1 MGISFQDILN
11 SLPDLETAT
20 RSMSETI
27 IANLV
32 MISEI
37 PAPTFHE
44 HERMDFMVNRLT
56 ESGLQNCS
64 TDEVGNALGIL
75 PGTSGEKNILMVA
88 HLDTLFDEAVDHT
101 ITVQS
106 DRVIGPGVGDDG
118 MGLAVIASIP
128 GILEKLDIQ
137 LKSNLILMGSAR
149 SLGKGDI
156 GGLRFFLSHTDI
168 PLDTGICVEGVELG
182 RLSYSSIGMM
192 RCEITCIIPEEY
204 DWTRFGASGAVT
216 TMNKVINRILEL
228 PIPRQPQTGI
238 LLGSVEAG
246 TSFNTIATQ
255 AVLKFEIRSESE
267 EMVRQLTY
275 TIESITEEISALT
288 NAEVKFHVI
297 AARKPGGISFTHPLV
312 ERTREVLKVL
322 GIKHRIQPST
332 SELAAFIAH
341 DIPAVTLGITTGENM
356 DKLNESIRIEP
367 MYRGIT
373 QLLGV
378 IHAIDRGYR
387 DESE

>member
-1 MGISFQDILN
+1 MGVSFQEIVDK
-11 SLPDLETAT
+11 LPDIETT
-20 RSMSETI
+20 IRSLAETI

-44 HERMDFMVNRLT
+44 HERMDFLVNRLT
-56 ESGLQNCS
+56 ECGLQNCS

-75 PGTSGEKNILMVA
+75 PGTIGEKNILTVA
-88 HLDTLFDEAVDHT
+88 HLDTLFDDSVDHT
-101 ITVQS
+101 ITVHS

-118 MGLAVIASIP
+118 VGLAVIASLP
-128 GILEKLDIQ
+128 TILEHLDIQ
-137 LKSNLILMGSAR
+137 LESDLILMGSAR

-156 GGLRFFLSHTDI
+156 GGLRFFLSHTDLQI
-168 PLDTGICVEGVELG
+168 DNGICVEGVELG

-192 RCEITCIIPEEY
+192 RCEITCVIPEEY

-216 TMNKVINRILEL
+216 TMSKVVNRILEL
-228 PIPRQPQTGI
+228 PLPKKPQTGI
-238 LLGSVEAG
+238 LLGSIQGG

-267 EMVRQLTY
+267 SMVKQLAHA
-275 TIESITEEISALT
+275 IGNITEEISSLT
-288 NAEVKFHVI
+288 NAEVNFHII
-297 AARKPGGISFTHPLV
+297 ATRKPGGIRFSHPLV
-312 ERTREVLKVL
+312 EQTREVLKVL

-332 SELAAFIAH
+332 SELAAFISRG
-341 DIPAVTLGITTGENM
+341 IPALTLGLTTGENM
-356 DKLNESIRIEP
+356 DKTNESIRIQP

-378 IHAIDRGYR
+378 IFAIDRGCC
-387 DESE
+387 DEPE

>member
-1 MGISFQDILN
+1 
-11 SLPDLETAT
+11 
-20 RSMSETI
+20 MSETI

-44 HERMDFMVNRLT
+44 QERMEFMVNRLT
-56 ESGLQNCS
+56 ESGLQYCS

-75 PGTSGEKNILMVA
+75 PGTSGEKNILIVA
-88 HLDTLFDEAVDHT
+88 HLDTLFDDSVDHT

-106 DRVIGPGVGDDG
+106 DRVIGPGIGDDG
-118 MGLAVIASIP
+118 VGLAVIASIP
-128 GILEKLDIQ
+128 GILEKLAIQ

-156 GGLRFFLSHTDI
+156 GGLRFFLSHTNVPI
-168 PLDTGICVEGVELG
+168 DTGICVEGVELG

-216 TMNKVINRILEL
+216 TINKVINRILEL
-228 PIPRQPQTGI
+228 PIPKQPQTGI
-238 LLGSVEAG
+238 LLGSVEGG

-267 EMVRQLTY
+267 DMVRQLAY
-275 TIESITEEISALT
+275 IIESITEEISALT

-297 AARKPGGISFTHPLV
+297 ATRKPGGIRFTHPLV
-312 ERTREVLKVL
+312 ERTREVLKVM

-341 DIPAVTLGITTGENM
+341 NIPAVTLGITTGENM

-378 IHAIDRGYR
+378 IHAIDRGYC

>member
-1 MGISFQDILN
+1 MGSSIQDILN
-11 SLPDLETAT
+11 SLPDLESAT

-44 HERMDFMVNRLT
+44 QERMEFMVNRLT
-56 ESGLQNCS
+56 ESGLQYCS

-75 PGTSGEKNILMVA
+75 PGTSGEKNILIVA
-88 HLDTLFDEAVDHT
+88 HLDTLFDDSVDHT

-106 DRVIGPGVGDDG
+106 DRVIGPGIGDDG
-118 MGLAVIASIP
+118 VGLAVIASIP
-128 GILEKLDIQ
+128 GILEKLAIQ

-156 GGLRFFLSHTDI
+156 GGLRFFLSHTNVPI
-168 PLDTGICVEGVELG
+168 DTGICVEGVELG

-216 TMNKVINRILEL
+216 TINKVINRILEL
-228 PIPRQPQTGI
+228 PIPKQPQTGI
-238 LLGSVEAG
+238 LLGSVEGG

-267 EMVRQLTY
+267 DMVRQLAY
-275 TIESITEEISALT
+275 IIESITEEISALT

-297 AARKPGGISFTHPLV
+297 ATRKPGGIRFTHPLV
-312 ERTREVLKVL
+312 ERTREVLKVM

-341 DIPAVTLGITTGENM
+341 NIPAVTLGITTGENM

-378 IHAIDRGYR
+378 IHAIDRGYC